1 MRWSSVCML
10 LAIGCSADPRQPTPD
25 PPRSAPDAGRTP
37 DAGALDAGATPCP
50 HGCDQDARCVDDR
63 CVPVVECAQDSDCA
77 GEARCSVTGACTTAE
92 CLAHG
97 DCADSERC
105 REGRCL
111 NKPEPG
117 FTLERVFLEP
127 IEEHV
132 AVFTD
137 PCDRPGATR
146 LHRRRLWDGA
156 ARF

>member
-10 LAIGCSADPRQPTPD
+10 LAISCSADTPSAD
-25 PPRSAPDAGRTP
+25 AGRVTAPDAGRAP
-37 DAGALDAGATPCP
+37 DAGALDAGAAPCP

-117 FTLERVFLEP
+117 FTLERGLEP

-132 AVFTD
+132 S
-137 PCDRPGATR
+137 
-146 LHRRRLWDGA
+146 L
-156 ARF
+156 